1 MARIIVMAD
10 DGRVVW
16 DEKVQPGAL
25 DDVELAVDILRREAM
40 ALATA
45 EQLDSRS
52 YLNVVG

>member
-1 MARIIVMAD
+1 MARIVVMAD

-16 DEKVQPGAL
+16 DEKVEPGAI
-25 DDVELAVDILRREAM
+25 DDVDRAVEILRREAM